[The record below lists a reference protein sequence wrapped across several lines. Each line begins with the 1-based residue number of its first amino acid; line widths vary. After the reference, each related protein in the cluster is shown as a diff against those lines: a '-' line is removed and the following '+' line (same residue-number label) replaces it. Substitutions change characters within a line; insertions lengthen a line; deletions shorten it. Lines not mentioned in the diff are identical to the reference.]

1 MNRLKKFRFLLLL
14 IPITLF
20 ISLIDGEILNG
31 FLSTGGLTD
40 HYSYIG
46 LLIVA
51 VIVIIYFVLQFDKK
65 SNS

>member
-1 MNRLKKFRFLLLL
+1 MELLKKFRFLLLL
-14 IPITLF
+14 IPLTLF
-20 ISLIDGEILNG
+20 ISLLDGEILKG
-31 FLSTGGLTD
+31 FLSTRELSD

-46 LLIVA
+46 LLVVA

>member
-1 MNRLKKFRFLLLL
+1 MNLLKKFRFLLLL
-14 IPITLF
+14 IPLTLF
-20 ISLIDGEILNG
+20 ISLLDGEILKG
-31 FLSTGGLTD
+31 FLSTGELSD

-46 LLIVA
+46 LLVVA